1 MSGNVYTNKIVIDI
15 QTLNWTMDYCYSCEV
30 LLLRGCAFVVEWGD
44 GKVGRHVSK
53 GEWVRLPHDY
63 LYDTCR
69 GEVFYHILAWKRLG
83 VK

>member
-44 GKVGRHVSK
+44 GKVGRTS
-53 GEWVRLPHDY
+53 
-63 LYDTCR
+63 
-69 GEVFYHILAWKRLG
+69 
-83 VK
+83 VKASG